1 MHLSV
6 CTCARTIG
14 FFALYDKAPG
24 PNDFTM
30 AFFQKCWRV
39 VEGNVLD
46 FFEEVYAHCEFEK
59 SLNTSFNTLIRKK
72 VNASNIRD
80 YRPISLIGS
89 MYKLLPKVLAN
100 RFRAVLDGLIS
111 DSQNSFVGGRQMLDS
126 VLIANEC
133 LDSRIKSTAPRII
146 CKLVI
151 EKAYDHVHWGS
162 LLYLLS
168 RMGFGSNWIQW
179 IHMCISTVRFSV
191 LINGN
196 PSSFFNSSK
205 GLQQGD
211 PLSPLLFLLVME
223 VLSRLFKKTKERGFI
238 RGFQVGLRKGK
249 IWVYLIF
256 CLQMT
261 PLFFV
266 ILVLSNWLIFDGC

>member
-6 CTCARTIG
+6 CTRARTIG
-14 FFALYDKAPG
+14 FYALYDKAPG

-30 AFFQKCWRV
+30 AFFQKYWRV

-46 FFEEVYAHCEFEK
+46 FFEEVYAHCKFEK
-59 SLNTSFNTLIRKK
+59 SLNTLFNTLIRKK

-89 MYKLLPKVLAN
+89 MYKLLSKVLAN
-100 RFRAVLDGLIS
+100 RFRVMLDGLIS

-151 EKAYDHVHWGS
+151 EKAYDHV
-162 LLYLLS
+162 
-168 RMGFGSNWIQW
+168 
-179 IHMCISTVRFSV
+179 
-191 LINGN
+191 
-196 PSSFFNSSK
+196 
-205 GLQQGD
+205 
-211 PLSPLLFLLVME
+211 
-223 VLSRLFKKTKERGFI
+223 
-238 RGFQVGLRKGK
+238 K
-249 IWVYLIF
+249 IWGRRIKTLET
-256 CLQMT
+256 C
-261 PLFFV
+261 
-266 ILVLSNWLIFDGC
+266 SCG

>member
-6 CTCARTIG
+6 CTRAQTIG
-14 FFALYDKAPG
+14 FYALYDKAPG

-30 AFFQKCWRV
+30 AFFQKYWRV

-46 FFEEVYAHCEFEK
+46 FFEEVYAHCKFEK
-59 SLNTSFNTLIRKK
+59 SLNTLFNTLIRKK

-89 MYKLLPKVLAN
+89 MYKLLSKVLAN
-100 RFRAVLDGLIS
+100 RFRVMLDGLIS

-168 RMGFGSNWIQW
+168 RMDFGSNWIQW
-179 IHMCISTVRFSV
+179 IHMCISKVRFSV
-191 LINGN
+191 LIN
-196 PSSFFNSSK
+196 
-205 GLQQGD
+205 
-211 PLSPLLFLLVME
+211 
-223 VLSRLFKKTKERGFI
+223 
-238 RGFQVGLRKGK
+238 
-249 IWVYLIF
+249 
-256 CLQMT
+256 
-261 PLFFV
+261 
-266 ILVLSNWLIFDGC
+266 